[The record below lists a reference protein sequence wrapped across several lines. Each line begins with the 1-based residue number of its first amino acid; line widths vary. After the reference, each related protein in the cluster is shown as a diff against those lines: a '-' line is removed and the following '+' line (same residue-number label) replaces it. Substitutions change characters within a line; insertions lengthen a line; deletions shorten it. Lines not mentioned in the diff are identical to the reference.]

1 MKKPEFS
8 LESIEPFFEKISKL
22 SQLQRALISGGIFLI
37 FIGTFVYVSYYPK
50 FNQIGKLNENLKG
63 LEKEL
68 KAAKKNAKD
77 LKQYQKRM
85 KAAESRF
92 KLVMKSLPEKEEIPS
107 LLSNVS
113 RSGQDAGLEFVL
125 FQPKK
130 EIRKDF
136 YAEIP
141 VAIKVTGKYHNV
153 ALFFDKVARLP
164 RVVNIRNI
172 VMTPGKGNEKLSTGC
187 TAVTYKFIDK
197 PKKKKKSKKKKSK
210 KKKK

>member
-37 FIGTFVYVSYYPK
+37 
-50 FNQIGKLNENLKG
+50 LNENLKG

-172 VMTPGKGNEKLSTGC
+172 KEK
-187 TAVTYKFIDK
+187 I
-197 PKKKKKSKKKKSK
+197 KKEKKINDHVQTSHHIVRYSLDHRRAILFVRMRKEI
-210 KKKK
+210 

>member
-37 FIGTFVYVSYYPK
+37 FIGTFVYFSYYPK
-50 FNQIGKLNENLKG
+50 FKEIGKLNVNLKK

-68 KAAKKNAKD
+68 KTAKKNAKD
-77 LKQYQKRM
+77 LKKYQKRM

-107 LLSNVS
+107 LLSNIS
-113 RSGQDAGLEFVL
+113 FSGRDAGLEFVL

-130 EIRKDF
+130 EIKKDF

-164 RVVNIRNI
+164 RVVNIQNI
-172 VMTPGKGNEKLSTGC
+172 MMTPAKGNEKLTTGC

-197 PKKKKKSKKKKSK
+197 PQKKKSSK

>member
-1 MKKPEFS
+1 MKKPELS

-22 SQLQRALISGGIFLI
+22 SQLQRVLISGGIFVI
-37 FIGTFVYVSYYPK
+37 FIGLFVGLSYWPK
-50 FNQIGKLNENLKG
+50 FKEIGKIKEDLKK

-68 KAAKKNAKD
+68 KAAKKDAKD
-77 LKQYQKRM
+77 LKKYKKRM
-85 KAAESRF
+85 NEAESRF

-113 RSGQDAGLEFVL
+113 LSGRDAGLEFVL

-130 EIRKDF
+130 EKRKDF

-141 VAIKVTGKYHNV
+141 VAIKVTGQYHNV

-172 VMTPGKGNEKLSTGC
+172 SMTPGKGKNSQKLSTGC

-197 PKKKKKSKKKKSK
+197 PKKKKKKKK
-210 KKKK
+210 

>member
-1 MKKPEFS
+1 MKKPELS

-37 FIGTFVYVSYYPK
+37 FIGLFVWLSYYPK
-50 FNQIGKLNENLKG
+50 FKEIGKIKVSLKK

-68 KAAKKNAKD
+68 KAAKKDAKD
-77 LKQYQKRM
+77 LKKYKKRM
-85 KAAESRF
+85 KEAESKF

-107 LLSNVS
+107 LLANISS
-113 RSGQDAGLEFVL
+113 SGQDAGLEFVL

-130 EIRKDF
+130 EIKKDF

-141 VAIKVTGKYHNV
+141 VAIKVTGRYHNV

-172 VMTPGKGNEKLSTGC
+172 SMTPGKGKGSDKLSTGC

-197 PKKKKKSKKKKSK
+197 PKKKKKKKKK
-210 KKKK
+210 

>member
-1 MKKPEFS
+1 MKKPELS

-22 SQLQRALISGGIFLI
+22 SQLQRVLISGGIFLI
-37 FIGTFVYVSYYPK
+37 FIGLFVWLSYWPK
-50 FNQIGKLNENLKG
+50 FTEIGKIKDSLKK

-68 KAAKKNAKD
+68 KAAKKDAKD
-77 LKQYQKRM
+77 LKKYKKRM
-85 KAAESRF
+85 KEAENRF

-107 LLSNVS
+107 LLSNIS
-113 RSGQDAGLEFVL
+113 LSGQDAGLEFVL

-130 EIRKDF
+130 EIKRDF

-141 VAIKVTGKYHNV
+141 VAIKVTGQYHNV

-172 VMTPGKGNEKLSTGC
+172 LMTPGKGKSSDKLSTGC

-197 PKKKKKSKKKKSK
+197 PKKKRKKKK
-210 KKKK
+210 

>member
-1 MKKPEFS
+1 
-8 LESIEPFFEKISKL
+8 
-22 SQLQRALISGGIFLI
+22 
-37 FIGTFVYVSYYPK
+37 
-50 FNQIGKLNENLKG
+50 
-63 LEKEL
+63 
-68 KAAKKNAKD
+68 
-77 LKQYQKRM
+77 M

-107 LLSNVS
+107 LLSNIS
-113 RSGQDAGLEFVL
+113 LSGQDAGLEFVL

-130 EIRKDF
+130 EVKKDF

-172 VMTPGKGNEKLSTGC
+172 MMTPGKGNEKLSTGC
-187 TAVTYKFIDK
+187 TAVTYKFIDRPKKKSNKKK
-197 PKKKKKSKKKKSK
+197 PKKKKK
-210 KKKK
+210 